1 MRLPT
6 WISSPFRKTAVVL
19 AAAVVVMLLL
29 AASPVPRERLSPDGI
44 EGTLLLCG
52 AKPPDRALDLFCE
65 EAGQEKASLAI
76 LIGDRPNRDAA
87 DKLAAALKAR
97 KPASVVVL
105 DADTKAPKM
114 LEALRGATGVWV
126 LGGVD
131 SAAGKELPA
140 AMKRGIVAASGS
152 ATRDVSDLLPGAVI
166 DPDFAGGG
174 PEKLFAALDKSPGA
188 FGVGLGEGAALRIR
202 GREMN
207 AVGDGAVTILLAKSS
222 MKPRRVLEITEKAPS
237 DYTMLC
243 RAAIARAGAPFPPIE
258 PRTPEI
264 PKGALVIV
272 GGGGMP
278 TDVTKKFIDLAGGP
292 DALIV
297 VLPTASPGASGDEG
311 GFFKARE
318 PGTSSRCRP

>member
-1 MRLPT
+1 
-6 WISSPFRKTAVVL
+6 
-19 AAAVVVMLLL
+19 
-29 AASPVPRERLSPDGI
+29 
-44 EGTLLLCG
+44 
-52 AKPPDRALDLFCE
+52 
-65 EAGQEKASLAI
+65 
-76 LIGDRPNRDAA
+76 
-87 DKLAAALKAR
+87 
-97 KPASVVVL
+97 
-105 DADTKAPKM
+105 M
-114 LEALRGATGVWV
+114 LEALRGATGVWG

-297 VLPTASPGASGDEG
+297 VLPTASPGALGDEG
-311 GFFKARE
+311 GFFKRRA